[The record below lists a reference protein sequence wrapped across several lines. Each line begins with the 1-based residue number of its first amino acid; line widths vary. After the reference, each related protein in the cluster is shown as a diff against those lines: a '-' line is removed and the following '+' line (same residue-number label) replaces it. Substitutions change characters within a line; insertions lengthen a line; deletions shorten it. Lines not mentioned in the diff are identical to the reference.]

1 MIHRMANVRF
11 DYRALVE
18 VFELCG
24 NAIYL
29 LF

>member
-1 MIHRMANVRF
+1 MVHHMANVRF
-11 DYRALVE
+11 DYQVLVE